1 MIIELTENKE
11 ELPFLQ
17 NGFDFQKQALR
28 GLFLLNGSATISLL
42 TFFSNVLLK
51 NPQFAK
57 ELFKAILFF
66 SIGSFIPVICSL
78 ILCLKHTYFVNY
90 VKMSFNEKFLNKFI
104 EETVEKEMQGSKEYN
119 FLPDDKKEQAKEKA
133 YNMIKQSDMYKFIK
147 KQQIKKKESS
157 KSNYIY
163 YICFLFVL
171 VSLDIMVF
179 ISGLGLTYKAVENN
193 VVYSEKDKNQVYF
206 TNESYPGVQITPLPV
221 TKPN

>member
-66 SIGSFIPVICSL
+66 
-78 ILCLKHTYFVNY
+78 
-90 VKMSFNEKFLNKFI
+90 FNR
-104 EETVEKEMQGSKEYN
+104 
-119 FLPDDKKEQAKEKA
+119 
-133 YNMIKQSDMYKFIK
+133 
-147 KQQIKKKESS
+147 
-157 KSNYIY
+157 
-163 YICFLFVL
+163 LFYPGYL
-171 VSLDIMVF
+171 F
-179 ISGLGLTYKAVENN
+179 
-193 VVYSEKDKNQVYF
+193 
-206 TNESYPGVQITPLPV
+206 SYPLFKTYLFC
-221 TKPN
+221 KLCKNEF